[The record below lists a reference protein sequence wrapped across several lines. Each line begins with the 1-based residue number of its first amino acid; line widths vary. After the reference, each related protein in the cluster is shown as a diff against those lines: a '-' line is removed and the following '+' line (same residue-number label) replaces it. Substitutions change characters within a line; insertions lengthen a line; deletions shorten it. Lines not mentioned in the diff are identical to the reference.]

1 MDKKTFITA
10 CGSIVAGFIVALM
23 FGSGGGRQDIT
34 QPLRYTA
41 PADWE
46 PLKAEIAEI
55 KHALVELEQ
64 EVVRPGPRLEGVA
77 FSSAVSETELNG
89 IKRAVRE
96 VLEDEKLSVAIAESS
111 PADGELPTPEQQAA
125 FDRLSYQ
132 MNDPVYHN
140 LTIPDLFASGEL
152 QRLPLSMQHQLLSN
166 LAQRLNNGELSPDQV
181 LPVHSNP

>member
-10 CGSIVAGFIVALM
+10 CGSIVAGFIAALI
-23 FGSGGGRQDIT
+23 FGNGGERQDVI
-34 QPLRYTA
+34 QPPRYTA
-41 PADWE
+41 PADWG
-46 PLKAEIAEI
+46 PLKAEMAEI

-64 EVVRPGPRLEGVA
+64 AVVRSGPRQEGVA

-89 IKRAVRE
+89 IKTAVRE
-96 VLEDEKLSVAIAESS
+96 ALEDEKLSVAIAESS
-111 PADGELPTPEQQAA
+111 PADGELPTPEQQAM

-132 MNDPVYHN
+132 MKDPVYHN

-166 LAQRLNNGELSPDQV
+166 LVQRVDNGELSPDQV
-181 LPVHSNP
+181 LPAHSNP